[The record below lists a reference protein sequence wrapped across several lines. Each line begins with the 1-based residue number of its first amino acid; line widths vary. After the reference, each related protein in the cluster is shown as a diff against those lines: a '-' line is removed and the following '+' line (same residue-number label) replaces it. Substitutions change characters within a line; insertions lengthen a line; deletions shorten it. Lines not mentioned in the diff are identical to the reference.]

1 MRTHSADQTRR
12 TRPGIASFVR
22 LLAAVCAMLLADAP
36 VRATTLAILRT
47 PDQVIIAADSRRI
60 WHGTEQRPQPTK

>member
-1 MRTHSADQTRR
+1 
-12 TRPGIASFVR
+12 
-22 LLAAVCAMLLADAP
+22 MLLADAP